1 MGPWADGV
9 DCGKVREPV
18 KFLLPNLRRFRVFC
32 LLELVF
38 DMVNEVVTK
47 EVYSIQ
53 IETPVYF
60 SIGHTRFEKESIH
73 IVTGKQ
79 IGRAHV

>member
-60 SIGHTRFEKESIH
+60 SIGHTR